1 MNRTKFYI
9 TAVLACAV
17 YTAPAQDAR
26 KLPATAA
33 EQKIYNNLKAGDVT
47 ITAQRMELLNGVPA
61 CSFDIAVRT
70 TGMYT
75 LQVLAPIEAGRQL
88 AVDIDGRSNG
98 MLAKNGDG
106 WQLAKA
112 SFNTTGQ
119 QVLLTAGKH
128 QLHFSSSSNQYPIID
143 QVSLTTSGSDA
154 ALERHWNNLD
164 AQLQRMA
171 AMKPASNVPA
181 DKNNAAGGGANKL
194 LANPEGTYGH
204 QVDESFAYTTFM
216 WYYFAPGT
224 TVTFE
229 TKSSTI
235 DPVLHLF
242 NPNNIDAES
251 WSQDDFGGTWESKLT
266 VTIVS
271 GGSYCLLVRP
281 YYSTTG
287 TTNIYK
293 DGVLV
298 SASTPIGGR
307 NFYNTSTNTGELNFF
322 TCQLTGNTNPDTRL
336 FTLPYSAAPFTGYN
350 DDYYGTGDYY
360 WYRQSRIK
368 KNFAAIQYYSFVCAY
383 STTSAG
389 YADTY
394 MAVPNSNVYNYFVN
408 LKQDDA
414 IQAAPETGTYNCIS
428 WSGGVTTYW
437 SWPPYDPYNVYYVA
451 GNPLA
456 GFDRFY
462 SNTPVK
468 RYSGAANYTRSG
480 ATQYNAVVDLWAYA
494 GSYTH
499 GSVRKPGNAH
509 PHGYDWESKPG
520 GTARTFHPRNA
531 LNGAAPSYYGDVVG
545 YYIPTGTYAARAAGT
560 NGIGTDKEA
569 IDAGYDVAD
578 KAALSIE
585 ANNKL
590 QQLNSRVN
598 TASSEMFN
606 KLYDT
611 WQATWKANEI
621 QSDPRRYYQNAEGEA
636 LLKYCRENRSEVLPM
651 VFSRYLNGNAICNHL
666 LSELTMEQYGKL
678 LDEVKNEYITNPY
691 DKQGRYIINSAYYNG
706 IRHIEK
712 ILRDSKSPAIAPA
725 PLPAETFTVQV
736 APNPVKDA
744 FNIQLDIKQT
754 STISIQLI
762 NTQTGATKSVKK
774 ATTIL
779 AGTYRFAANISDM
792 NFVPGSLLTVKITV
806 NDAVKTYKVI
816 TTN

>member
-1 MNRTKFYI
+1 MNRKEFYLLFI
-9 TAVLACAV
+9 TVC
-17 YTAPAQDAR
+17 TALMATAQDAR
-26 KLPATAA
+26 KLPQAVA
-33 EQKIYNNLKAGDVT
+33 EQKVYNNLKAGDVT
-47 ITAQRMELLNGVPA
+47 ITAQRMELLNSIPT

-75 LQVLAPIEAGRQL
+75 LQALAPIEAGRQV
-88 AVDIDGRSNG
+88 AVDMDGRSNG
-98 MLAKNGDG
+98 ILVKNSEG
-106 WQLAKA
+106 WQLTKA
-112 SFNTTGQ
+112 NFGATGQ

-128 QLHFSSSSNQYPIID
+128 LLHFSSSSNQYPIID

-164 AQLQRMA
+164 AQLQRMS
-171 AMKPASNVPA
+171 AMKPASNIHA
-181 DKNNAAGGGANKL
+181 DKTNTPAGGANKT
-194 LANPEGTYGH
+194 LANPEGTYSH
-204 QVDESFAYTTFM
+204 QLEESFAYTTFV

-242 NPNNIDAES
+242 NPYNIDAES
-251 WSQDDFGGTWESKLT
+251 WSQDDYGGTWESKLT
-266 VTIVS
+266 VNIVS
-271 GGSYCLLVRP
+271 GGNYCLVVRP

-298 SASTPIGGR
+298 NANTPIGGR
-307 NFYNTSTNTGELNFF
+307 SFYNTSSNTGDLNFF

-336 FTLPYSAAPFTGYN
+336 FTLPYLTSAFNGYN

-360 WYRQSRIK
+360 WNRQSRIK
-368 KNFAAIQYYSFVCAY
+368 KNFAAVQYYSFVCAY
-383 STTSAG
+383 NTGTTG

-394 MAVPNSNVYNYFVN
+394 MAVPNSNVYTYFVN

-414 IQAAPETGTYNCIS
+414 IEAAPSTGTYNCIS
-428 WSGGVTTYW
+428 WSGGVTTSW
-437 SWPPYDPYNVYYVA
+437 NWPPYDQFNIYYLP
-451 GNPLA
+451 GNPLG

-480 ATQYNAVVDLWAYA
+480 ANSINAIVDLWAYS

-499 GSVRKPGNAH
+499 ASVRKPGNSH

-520 GTARTFHPRNA
+520 MTARTFHPRNA

-545 YYIPTGTYAARAAGT
+545 YYIPTGTFAARASGFGT
-560 NGIGTDKEA
+560 ISTDKAA

-578 KAALSIE
+578 KAALSLE
-585 ANNKL
+585 ANSKL
-590 QQLNSRVN
+590 QQLNSRVSGAAN
-598 TASSEMFN
+598 EMFN
-606 KLYDT
+606 KLYDA
-611 WQATWKANEI
+611 WQATWKASEI
-621 QSDPRRYYQNAEGEA
+621 QSDPQRYYQNAEGEA

-651 VFSRYLNGNAICNHL
+651 VFSRYLQGNAICNHL
-666 LSELTMEQYGKL
+666 LYTLTYGQYGKL
-678 LDEVKNEYITNPY
+678 LDEVKNEYIADQY
-691 DKQGRYIINSAYYNG
+691 DKQGRYIVNNSYCNG
-706 IRHIEK
+706 IRYIEK
-712 ILRDSKSPAIAPA
+712 ILRDNKVTPAVATAPVD
-725 PLPAETFTVQV
+725 PFTVQV
-736 APNPVKDA
+736 APNPVTDA

-762 NTQTGATKSVKK
+762 NAQTGATKTVKT
-774 ATTIL
+774 ATTLL
-779 AGTYRFAANISDM
+779 AGTYRFAADIRNM
-792 NFVPGSLLTVKITV
+792 NFVPGSLLTVKVTV
-806 NDAVKTYKVI
+806 NDVTKTYKVI
-816 TTN
+816 TTE